1 MSSFDNAN
9 PLVKSTTKNN
19 ASSSISLRKRAE
31 RERSAAAGSSS
42 SSSSSKRDPIDARE
56 IFAHIKDIND
66 PEHPYSLEQL
76 AVVSPENIVVDD
88 EKSRAT
94 VYFTPT
100 VEHCSMA
107 TLIGL
112 SIRVQL
118 LRVLPRRF
126 KVDVRLVLIWFRM
139 SSSSLSLSCSLSR
152 FVLFSRTHIVE
163 RLTRAYTCTSLLSIS
178 LSRARASCVKTGKS
192 LQRLARERGAGE
204 QTAPG

>member
-1 MSSFDNAN
+1 
-9 PLVKSTTKNN
+9 
-19 ASSSISLRKRAE
+19 
-31 RERSAAAGSSS
+31 
-42 SSSSSKRDPIDARE
+42 
-56 IFAHIKDIND
+56 
-66 PEHPYSLEQL
+66 
-76 AVVSPENIVVDD
+76 VSPENVVVDD

-126 KVDVRLVLIWFRM
+126 KVDVRFVLIGFGCLLLLL
-139 SSSSLSLSCSLSR
+139 SLSLSLTHALAQFR

-163 RLTRAYTCTSLLSIS
+163 RLTRVCMHIPSIS
-178 LSRARASCVKTGKS
+178 ISISRARA
-192 LQRLARERGAGE
+192 RA
-204 QTAPG
+204 

>member
-31 RERSAAAGSSS
+31 RERAAAAGGS

-139 SSSSLSLSCSLSR
+139 SSSFSLSLALSLVS
-152 FVLFSRTHIVE
+152 FFSRVP
-163 RLTRAYTCTSLLSIS
+163 TSS
-178 LSRARASCVKTGKS
+178 KG
-192 LQRLARERGAGE
+192 
-204 QTAPG
+204 

>member
-31 RERSAAAGSSS
+31 RERSAAAAAGSSS

-139 SSSSLSLSCSLSR
+139 SSSSLSLLLSLSFR
-152 FVLFSRTHIVE
+152 SFL
-163 RLTRAYTCTSLLSIS
+163 AYPHRRKADARVYVHVPSLYLS
-178 LSRARASCVKTGKS
+178 
-192 LQRLARERGAGE
+192 LARPRVLRKNR
-204 QTAPG
+204 

>member
-31 RERSAAAGSSS
+31 RERSAAAAAGSSS

-139 SSSSLSLSCSLSR
+139 SSSFSLLLSLSFRSFLAYPHR
-152 FVLFSRTHIVE
+152 RKADTRVYMHIP
-163 RLTRAYTCTSLLSIS
+163 S
-178 LSRARASCVKTGKS
+178 LSRARVRVKTGKS

>member
-1 MSSFDNAN
+1 MMSSFDNAN
-9 PLVKSTTKNN
+9 PLVKSTSKTN

-31 RERSAAAGSSS
+31 RERTAAGSSS
-42 SSSSSKRDPIDARE
+42 SSSSASSSSKRDPIDAYE

-76 AVVSPENIVVDD
+76 AVVSPENVIVDD

-126 KVDVRLVLIWFRM
+126 KVDVRFVLIGFGCLLLLL
-139 SSSSLSLSCSLSR
+139 SLSLFLPHTLARFR
-152 FVLFSRTHIVE
+152 FVLLSCTHIVE
-163 RLTRAYTCTSLLSIS
+163 RLTRVYMHIPSLYLY
-178 LSRARASCVKTGKS
+178 
-192 LQRLARERGAGE
+192 LARPRVRKNR
-204 QTAPG
+204 

>member
-31 RERSAAAGSSS
+31 RERAAAAGSSS
-42 SSSSSKRDPIDARE
+42 SASSSKRDPIDARE

-76 AVVSPENIVVDD
+76 AVVSPENVIVDD

-126 KVDVRLVLIWFRM
+126 KVDVRFVLIWFRM
-139 SSSSLSLSCSLSR
+139 SSTFSLFLSHTLARFR
-152 FVLFSRTHIVE
+152 FVLFSCTHIVE
-163 RLTRAYTCTSLLSIS
+163 RLTRVYVHIPSLCLY
-178 LSRARASCVKTGKS
+178 
-192 LQRLARERGAGE
+192 LARPRVRKNR
-204 QTAPG
+204 

>member
-9 PLVKSTTKNN
+9 PLVKSTSKNN

-31 RERSAAAGSSS
+31 RERAASGS

-76 AVVSPENIVVDD
+76 AVVSPENVVVDD

-126 KVDVRLVLIWFRM
+126 KVDVRFVLIGFGCLLLLL
-139 SSSSLSLSCSLSR
+139 LSLS
-152 FVLFSRTHIVE
+152 FSH
-163 RLTRAYTCTSLLSIS
+163 A
-178 LSRARASCVKTGKS
+178 RARAVSFRSFLVHPH
-192 LQRLARERGAGE
+192 R
-204 QTAPG
+204 

>member
-9 PLVKSTTKNN
+9 PLVKSTSKNN

-31 RERSAAAGSSS
+31 RERAASGC

-76 AVVSPENIVVDD
+76 AVVSPENVVVDD

-126 KVDVRLVLIWFRM
+126 KVDVRFVLIWFRM
-139 SSSSLSLSCSLSR
+139 SSSSLYLLLSLSFRSFLACPHRRKADARVYVHIPSLYHS
-152 FVLFSRTHIVE
+152 
-163 RLTRAYTCTSLLSIS
+163 
-178 LSRARASCVKTGKS
+178 
-192 LQRLARERGAGE
+192 LARPRVLRKNR
-204 QTAPG
+204 

>member
-9 PLVKSTTKNN
+9 PLVKSTSKNN

-31 RERSAAAGSSS
+31 RERAASGS

-126 KVDVRLVLIWFRM
+126 KVDVRFVLIWSRM
-139 SSSSLSLSCSLSR
+139 SSSFSLALTRSR
-152 FVLFSRTHIVE
+152 GFVSFFSRVP
-163 RLTRAYTCTSLLSIS
+163 TSS
-178 LSRARASCVKTGKS
+178 KG
-192 LQRLARERGAGE
+192 
-204 QTAPG
+204 

>member
-1 MSSFDNAN
+1 MMSSPFDNAN
-9 PLVKSTTKNN
+9 PLVKSTSKNN

-31 RERSAAAGSSS
+31 RERAASG
-42 SSSSSKRDPIDARE
+42 SSSKRDPIDARE

-76 AVVSPENIVVDD
+76 AVVCPENVVVDD

-126 KVDVRLVLIWFRM
+126 KVDVRFVLIWFRM
-139 SSSSLSLSCSLSR
+139 SSSFSLALTRSRAWFR
-152 FVLFSRTHIVE
+152 FVLFSCTHIVE
-163 RLTRAYTCTSLLSIS
+163 RLTRVYMHIPS
-178 LSRARASCVKTGKS
+178 LSVS
-192 LQRLARERGAGE
+192 LARPRVA
-204 QTAPG
+204 

>member
-31 RERSAAAGSSS
+31 RERAASGC

-126 KVDVRLVLIWFRM
+126 KVDVRFVLIWFRM
-139 SSSSLSLSCSLSR
+139 SSSFSLSLALSLVS
-152 FVLFSRTHIVE
+152 FFSRVP
-163 RLTRAYTCTSLLSIS
+163 TSS
-178 LSRARASCVKTGKS
+178 KG
-192 LQRLARERGAGE
+192 
-204 QTAPG
+204 

>member
-31 RERSAAAGSSS
+31 RERSAAAAAGSSS

-126 KVDVRLVLIWFRM
+126 KVDVRFVLIWSRM
-139 SSSSLSLSCSLSR
+139 SSSFSLALTRSR
-152 FVLFSRTHIVE
+152 GFVSFFSRVP
-163 RLTRAYTCTSLLSIS
+163 TSS
-178 LSRARASCVKTGKS
+178 KG
-192 LQRLARERGAGE
+192 
-204 QTAPG
+204 